1 MGVPKGTGV
10 NVYFVIPKEADRKTL
25 SGLLKKVNDCIV
37 HFTESASIRGG
48 EMTFQP
54 MVDEDDTPDQP
65 ISKHDE
71 LHNSAQ
77 EDVTETLIPSEEPA
91 KEPAKEPTMEPAKEQ
106 LSDDIPLKNSFK
118 APITKK
124 YGLVNEVIN
133 MKKKIETKYSQSMSF
148 TECNDPISMSQERE
162 ERAGDDDPIQRIDDE
177 YTKSNRDSY
186 RALRLSEDGLSD
198 PPTES
203 FPFSDSDDSLFYFR

>member
-1 MGVPKGTGV
+1 
-10 NVYFVIPKEADRKTL
+10 
-25 SGLLKKVNDCIV
+25 
-37 HFTESASIRGG
+37 
-48 EMTFQP
+48 
-54 MVDEDDTPDQP
+54 
-65 ISKHDE
+65 
-71 LHNSAQ
+71 
-77 EDVTETLIPSEEPA
+77 
-91 KEPAKEPTMEPAKEQ
+91 MEPAMEPAMEQ
-106 LSDDIPLKNSFK
+106 LSNGIPLKNSFK